1 MVGLAQ
7 LVSASGCGPEGRGF
21 ESHISPQKKKK
32 APHGSGDSQER
43 TGFRNTGRKRESP
56 AGQTLEA
63 AERCFLSTTPTPE
76 RPGISASPPGAAG
89 IEHRSTRK
97 QSRRTISPRGVA
109 QLVARDVWDVDAAGS
124 NPVTPTK
131 NQPKMRFSAPLSAD
145 FMLIICCY
153 PPLRQICLTAETR
166 LAP

>member
-63 AERCFLSTTPTPE
+63 AERCFLSTKPHPRT
-76 RPGISASPPGAAG
+76 PGISASPPGAAG
-89 IEHRSTRK
+89 IPHKSTRK

-124 NPVTPTK
+124 NPVTPMK
-131 NQPKMRFSAPLSAD
+131 IAV
-145 FMLIICCY
+145 
-153 PPLRQICLTAETR
+153 LTAVEAAGETLR
-166 LAP
+166 HFFVWRKYEKNSY

>member
-1 MVGLAQ
+1 M
-7 LVSASGCGPEGRGF
+7 VSASGCGPEGRGF

-63 AERCFLSTTPTPE
+63 AERCFLSTKPPE

-124 NPVTPTK
+124 NPVTPTNIK
-131 NQPKMRFSAPLSAD
+131 ANEFCVNHWLLCVYCPIRNIPARLSANST
-145 FMLIICCY
+145 
-153 PPLRQICLTAETR
+153 LRVL
-166 LAP
+166 P

>member
-1 MVGLAQ
+1 MALKVVGSNPISHPRKRKKHRTVLATAKSVQ
-7 LVSASGCGPEGRGF
+7 VSGIPVASASPPPDR
-21 ESHISPQKKKK
+21 PWKQ
-32 APHGSGDSQER
+32 PSGAFYRQ
-43 TGFRNTGRKRESP
+43 N
-56 AGQTLEA
+56 
-63 AERCFLSTTPTPE
+63 PTPK

-145 FMLIICCY
+145 FMLIIGFY
-153 PPLRQICLTAETR
+153 PPLLENPLTAEMR
-166 LAP
+166 LVP